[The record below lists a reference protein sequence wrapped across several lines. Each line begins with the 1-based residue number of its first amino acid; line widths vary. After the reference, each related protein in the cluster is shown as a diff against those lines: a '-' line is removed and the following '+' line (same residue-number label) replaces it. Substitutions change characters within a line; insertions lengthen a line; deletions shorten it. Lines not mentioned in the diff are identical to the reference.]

1 MWHTFE
7 QVFIG
12 NLGGPGFLLSG
23 IITFFSSLLLVVIC
37 YPFLRCQLKLRK
49 KERRDLMDWYWWALI
64 VIVLVAGATIKLKV
78 LGKWLANWKKNEVK
92 YSDDE

>member
-1 MWHTFE
+1 VIGGLADNQLKAIAILKFYFLIYLTLPIITVVIPQKSHIFFYWLPNYWMWHTFE

-37 YPFLRCQLKLRK
+37 YPFLRRQLKLR
-49 KERRDLMDWYWWALI
+49 
-64 VIVLVAGATIKLKV
+64 
-78 LGKWLANWKKNEVK
+78 
-92 YSDDE
+92 